1 MITFS
6 RQELNAMCEVKLKEV
21 KARFVTME
29 QQAELRALVDSSF
42 KGESVHNLM
51 KTYAIRLAKIELMG
65 V

>member
-1 MITFS
+1 MTNFS
-6 RQELNAMCEVKLKEV
+6 RQELNALCEVKLKEV

-29 QQAELRALVDSSF
+29 QHADLRKLVDSSI

-65 V
+65 L